1 MRRTTPGLLTIL
13 GLILAL
19 LVACGGGTA
28 TVAPSTAPTAAASV
42 APSAAP
48 STAASAAASTA
59 ASTAPTAASGAATTT
74 RAAATATTVAT
85 TPAVATATRAAATPA
100 TATRAASPTTGG
112 PTPKVTGALT
122 IFAASSLTDAFNEMK
137 AAIEA
142 ANPGTSLTFNFAASS
157 ALRTQLEQGAKA
169 DVFASADTVQ
179 MGNAQKSNLISGDP
193 TLFVRN
199 TPVIIVPANNPQGIA
214 SAADLAK
221 PGVKL
226 VLATKEVPIGN
237 YARQIFD
244 KMSQNPTYGADF
256 GARVL
261 ANLVSEESNVRQ
273 VVSKVQLGE
282 GDAGIV
288 YASDVTPA
296 IRAQFKIIAIPDN
309 VNVIAEYPVAAVRG
323 SSNDVGARAFIAYL
337 LSAEGQATLQKWGF
351 VTGR

>member
-1 MRRTTPGLLTIL
+1 
-13 GLILAL
+13 
-19 LVACGGGTA
+19 
-28 TVAPSTAPTAAASV
+28 
-42 APSAAP
+42 
-48 STAASAAASTA
+48 
-59 ASTAPTAASGAATTT
+59 
-74 RAAATATTVAT
+74 
-85 TPAVATATRAAATPA
+85 
-100 TATRAASPTTGG
+100 
-112 PTPKVTGALT
+112 VTGALT

-179 MGNAQKSNLISGDP
+179 MGNAQKSNLINGDP

-199 TPVIIVPANNPQGIA
+199 TPVIIVPANNPKGIT
-214 SAADLAK
+214 SAADIAK

-226 VLATKEVPIGN
+226 VLATKDVPIGN

-244 KMSQNPTYGADF
+244 KMSQNPAYGADF
-256 GARVL
+256 GTKTL

-288 YASDVTPA
+288 YASDVTPSV
-296 IRAQFKIIAIPDN
+296 RAQFKIIAIPEN
-309 VNVIAEYPVAAVRG
+309 VNVIAEYPVAALKG
-323 SSNDVGARAFIAYL
+323 SSNDAGARAFIAYL

-351 VTGR
+351 IIVNRTYAVDQLWVRTFAKRLSCIHVQLCKS

>member
-1 MRRTTPGLLTIL
+1 MRRATPGFVTLL

-28 TVAPSTAPTAAASV
+28 TVAPTT
-42 APSAAP
+42 AP
-48 STAASAAASTA
+48 STAASTAST
-59 ASTAPTAASGAATTT
+59 TANGAATTT
-74 RAAATATTVAT
+74 RAAATTT
-85 TPAVATATRAAATPA
+85 
-100 TATRAASPTTGG
+100 TATRAASPTMGG

-122 IFAASSLTDAFNEMK
+122 IFAASSLTAAFNAMK

-169 DVFASADTVQ
+169 DVFASADTTQ
-179 MGNAQKSNLISGDP
+179 MGNAQKSNLINGDP

-199 TPVIIVPANNPQGIA
+199 TPVIIVPANNPKGIA
-214 SAADLAK
+214 SAADIAK

-226 VLATKEVPIGN
+226 VLATKDVPIGN

-244 KMSQNPTYGADF
+244 KMSQDPTYGADF
-256 GARVL
+256 GTRAL

-288 YASDVTPA
+288 YASDVTPSV
-296 IRAQFKIIAIPDN
+296 RAQFQIITIPEN
-309 VNVIAEYPVAAVRG
+309 ANVIAEYPVAALKG
-323 SSNDVGARAFIAYL
+323 SSNDAGARAFIAYL

-351 VTGR
+351 ITIK

>member
-1 MRRTTPGLLTIL
+1 MRRTTPGFVTLL

-28 TVAPSTAPTAAASV
+28 TVAPTTAASVASSGASSTAPTV
-42 APSAAP
+42 ANAAP
-48 STAASAAASTA
+48 SNAAG
-59 ASTAPTAASGAATTT
+59 TAPTAASGAATTT
-74 RAAATATTVAT
+74 RAAATTTTAVT
-85 TPAVATATRAAATPA
+85 TPAATATRAAATPA
-100 TATRAASPTTGG
+100 TATRAASPATGG

-137 AAIEA
+137 ATIEA
-142 ANPGTSLTFNFAASS
+142 ANPGTRLTFNFAASS

-179 MGNAQKSNLISGDP
+179 MGNAQKSNLINGDP

-199 TPVIIVPANNPQGIA
+199 TPVIIVPANNPQGIT
-214 SAADLAK
+214 SAADIAR

-226 VLATKEVPIGN
+226 VLATRDVPIGN

-244 KMSQNPTYGADF
+244 TMSQNPTYGADF
-256 GARVL
+256 GTRAL

-288 YASDVTPA
+288 YASDVTPSV
-296 IRAQFKIIAIPDN
+296 RAQFQIIAIPEN
-309 VNVIAEYPVAAVRG
+309 VNVIAQYPVAALKG
-323 SSNDVGARAFIAYL
+323 SSNDAGARAFIAYL

-351 VTGR
+351 IVVK